1 MVKRLILFVCLGN
14 ICRSPLAEGVFRTV
28 VAECGMDEDF
38 LIDSAGM
45 GDWHAG
51 QPPDHRS
58 IAIARTHGL
67 DISGQRARMITE
79 EDFARF
85 DLILGMDRKN
95 IAELHAIAP
104 AKFRDRIHLFLEFA
118 GSGAKEVPDPYYGDA
133 AGFAETYRMIR
144 VASEALAA
152 RLDTRASAPISGQ
165 ASSMI

>member
-1 MVKRLILFVCLGN
+1 MAKRSILFVCLGN
-14 ICRSPLAEGVFRTV
+14 ICRSPLAEGVFRAV
-28 VAECGMDEDF
+28 VAERGMAGDF

-51 QPPDHRS
+51 QAPDHRS

-67 DISGQRARMITE
+67 DISGQRARAIGQ

-85 DLILGMDRKN
+85 ELILGMDRNN

-104 AKFRDRIHLFLEFA
+104 DAFRDRIHLFLDFA
-118 GSGAKEVPDPYYGDA
+118 GNGANEVPDPYFGDA
-133 AGFAETYRMIR
+133 SGFAETYRMIR

-152 RLDTRASAPISGQ
+152 KLDDRASAPISGQ
-165 ASSMI
+165 ASSMT